1 MVVANF
7 DPPGAANGCPPLKEG
22 DAKPGV
28 DTDRSFGPWDSC
40 SRADLEI
47 RVVTAVSGECLAADY
62 GRTARNLSEQS
73 SAPLK
78 ASSPEHRLRRISAL
92 TPSPMAEF
100 RAPLSNLQPL
110 SRLPKIA
117 RDFLGTYAANVRV
130 EGRPL
135 VQRCPRWV
143 RFCPRPGLSPT
154 RPTRFQEP
162 WLGRA
167 KVP

>member
-78 ASSPEHRLRRISAL
+78 ASSPGHRLRRISAL

-100 RAPLSNLQPL
+100 RAPLSN
-110 SRLPKIA
+110 R
-117 RDFLGTYAANVRV
+117 AAHALV
-130 EGRPL
+130 L
-135 VQRCPRWV
+135 VQRRLNFSPVARFEITERRV
-143 RFCPRPGLSPT
+143 RKATCSH
-154 RPTRFQEP
+154 QS
-162 WLGRA
+162 
-167 KVP
+167 